1 MHPRLFWTPSFSLH
15 INLSFQHSTSKKRLC
30 FSQSPLLLLS
40 SSAPAT
46 HSLSTKDKKTGKEKT
61 KEGENESGSTPA
73 TGETAI
79 VTEAS
84 TTHDS
89 ISCDDHFDDGGV
101 GSKEESAKLI
111 NRMAE
116 ALRRAR
122 EDGLPDSANK
132 KPPLSAALA
141 YLARHNIRKRIIHV
155 GSASRMPAECGAPGG
170 GIAYPKLT
178 KFIFDYRIRDPDA
191 PEVFIDDT
199 KKYGKRMELYCGKDF
214 QIEFWEYCLQ
224 TMVVGEVAAFMVP
237 PRQLVAFPAVNKK
250 LRDYMLDR
258 TADSANPPK
267 HTCAFMSLQ
276 AQGGLGYPDLDDLL
290 AKPRMLEFIFDLH
303 SVVLPHEG
311 PKESWIMT
319 PEEKVEA
326 IPRLRQAGN
335 ELYAQGQWFEAA
347 TKYEEAL
354 NLIEQLSL
362 SEKPGDPEHVRLDQM
377 RVPFYVNMAQ
387 CQFKLKDYYGAI
399 RSTSEAL
406 TRDTDNVKALFRR
419 AQAYSATS
427 DVQLAEADFLRV
439 KSLAPDTMTTC
450 VDRELANL
458 DRIDRECR
466 EQERR
471 LLAGKMFSQT

>member
-1 MHPRLFWTPSFSLH
+1 
-15 INLSFQHSTSKKRLC
+15 
-30 FSQSPLLLLS
+30 
-40 SSAPAT
+40 
-46 HSLSTKDKKTGKEKT
+46 
-61 KEGENESGSTPA
+61 
-73 TGETAI
+73 
-79 VTEAS
+79 
-84 TTHDS
+84 
-89 ISCDDHFDDGGV
+89 
-101 GSKEESAKLI
+101 
-111 NRMAE
+111 MAE